1 MTMYD
6 LIVIGEGF
14 AGLTCASEAA
24 IEGLT
29 VATFEAELFGGLV
42 VNMNELEGF
51 AEGGGASGMDFA
63 AALARKNAKAGVT
76 SVQDSVITIQPADG
90 SFVVKTE
97 GASFSA
103 RAVVIASGARLR
115 KLGVPGESEFDGRGV
130 SHCADC
136 DGPLFRGADVVVIGG
151 GDSALQAALVLAR
164 ESSTVHVVHDQEQPT
179 ARTHFIEAVKAH
191 SKIRMWPQSTV
202 EAILGDKLVAAVR
215 VLRLADR
222 SIQEL
227 PCIGVFVYVGLQPN
241 SDIAPPEIRRDPR
254 GYIEVQESLET
265 SISGLWAIGQVRF
278 GFSGLLSDATADA
291 RRVAKDVKARLS

>member
-1 MTMYD
+1 
-6 LIVIGEGF
+6 
-14 AGLTCASEAA
+14 
-24 IEGLT
+24 
-29 VATFEAELFGGLV
+29 LV
-42 VNMNELEGF
+42 PNF
-51 AEGGGASGMDFA
+51 W
-63 AALARKNAKAGVT
+63 GVF
-76 SVQDSVITIQPADG
+76 QQN
-90 SFVVKTE
+90 
-97 GASFSA
+97 
-103 RAVVIASGARLR
+103 R
-115 KLGVPGESEFDGRGV
+115 
-130 SHCADC
+130 
-136 DGPLFRGADVVVIGG
+136 
-151 GDSALQAALVLAR
+151 
-164 ESSTVHVVHDQEQPT
+164 
-179 ARTHFIEAVKAH
+179 
-191 SKIRMWPQSTV
+191 PQSTV